1 MFCSVRLESIHN
13 FRPYLRVT
21 LQSQVSSCFSLAMLL
36 EIFVKTE
43 KQSFQSTFIYK
54 YHNIQETAFWQF
66 FFSNFSAFHSAT
78 VQHFTNTIERGLN
91 LRRNSTSTRAHVL
104 FSVYYVCYN
113 CSTSVINASIDIRCF
128 TLKMRE
134 KYTESTD

>member
-1 MFCSVRLESIHN
+1 M
-13 FRPYLRVT
+13 
-21 LQSQVSSCFSLAMLL
+21 
-36 EIFVKTE
+36 
-43 KQSFQSTFIYK
+43 FIYK

-78 VQHFTNTIERGLN
+78 IQHFTNTIERGLN

-113 CSTSVINASIDIRCF
+113 CSTSVINASIEEFGRVSDWYIF
-128 TLKMRE
+128 LLFY
-134 KYTESTD
+134 KYAHNVIALDVIS